1 MNKIA
6 QIEKILGVKPD
17 GIWDAKD
24 QAALSALKGGS
35 KTPTKSM
42 PRVPMSNLT
51 DSAGPPPGGG
61 FAPSPGLMQ

>member
-1 MNKIA
+1 MATNKIA

-24 QAALSALKGGS
+24 QAALSALKGG
-35 KTPTKSM
+35 KATPKSM

-51 DSAGPPPGGG
+51 DSAGPTTGG
-61 FAPSPGLMQ
+61 FAPPPGLMQ